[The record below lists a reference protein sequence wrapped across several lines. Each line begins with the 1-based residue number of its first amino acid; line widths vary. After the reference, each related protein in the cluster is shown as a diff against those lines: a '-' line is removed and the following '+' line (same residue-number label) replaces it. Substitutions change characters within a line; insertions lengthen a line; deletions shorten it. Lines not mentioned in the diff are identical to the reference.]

1 MKKEIRFRHLDQYD
15 RDRIEALLKTGHKQ
29 KEVAS
34 VLRVD
39 KGTISREIAR
49 RKRKDGWYEAT
60 AAQLKANVRRS
71 NGKYQGMKIERYP
84 ALRDF
89 IIEQLQRYRS
99 PDEIAGRMRREKRW
113 PRVGA
118 NAIYKWLYTVYGQQ
132 YARYLCTRRV
142 RRKPQ
147 KKKPKREMIP
157 HRISVWER
165 PRDRSLHHW
174 EGDTMVSP
182 KRAHTTASVAVAS
195 AIREKYLFGTK
206 IENLKPESMKRAIQ
220 QKSVHVHMD
229 TLTLDNG
236 IENRAHE
243 EFGMDTYFCDPHS
256 PWQKPHV
263 ENGIGLLRR
272 WFLPKGTNLDTVNE
286 EALQTYISILNG
298 KYRKSLHY
306 ESAYEVAVRHGILQ
320 TEVAFH

>member
-1 MKKEIRFRHLDQYD
+1 MKKKIRFRHLDQHD
-15 RDRIEALLKTGHKQ
+15 RDRIEALLKAGHRQ
-29 KEVAS
+29 KEIAD
-34 VLRVD
+34 VLQVD
-39 KGTISREIAR
+39 KGTISREIKR
-49 RKRKDGWYEAT
+49 RKRKDGRYEAT
-60 AAQLKANVRRS
+60 AAQHKANIRRANS
-71 NGKYQGMKIERYP
+71 KHQGMKIERCP
-84 ALRDF
+84 ELRDF

-99 PDEIAGRMRREKRW
+99 PDEIAGRMKREQRM

-118 NAIYKWLYTVYGQQ
+118 NAIYKWLYTVYGQR

-142 RRKPQ
+142 GRKPQ
-147 KKKPKREMIP
+147 KNRPKHEMIP
-157 HRISVWER
+157 HRISIWER
-165 PRDRSLHHW
+165 PQSVSLRHW

-195 AIREKYLFGTK
+195 AIQEKYLCAMK
-206 IENLKPESMKRAIQ
+206 IENLKPDSMKRAIQ
-220 QKSVHVHMD
+220 QKSAHAHMD

-263 ENGIGLLRR
+263 ENSIGLLRR
-272 WFLPKGTNLDTVNE
+272 WFLPKGTNLDTVSE
-286 EALQTYISILNG
+286 EELQAYIGILNG
-298 KYRKSLHY
+298 KYRKSLQY